1 MFPKKTKIVNFE
13 KSFSENEK
21 NTEIQCDWV
30 RSLLTLF
37 GCFLIRIGH
46 TASNISKDE
55 KLTSQMFVKK
65 CRIDILAY
73 SVSTILFQIS
83 FWSFSYSRAYS
94 NQ

>member
-1 MFPKKTKIVNFE
+1 MFPKKQKLWIL
-13 KSFSENEK
+13 KSHFREQK
-21 NTEIQCDWV
+21 KDTEIQCDWV

-55 KLTSQMFVKK
+55 KFTSQMFVKK